1 MAAASLVDQVLALL
15 VDASDDVKRGVLEAV
30 IESMR
35 TPINYTFDELEV
47 RLKDARGREAEAPS
61 DSERLQWARRRFDLD
76 FEYRRRRPSRW
87 LGFQPPEPHVYP
99 EGLGPDEAYPDWLGP
114 TQA

>member
-61 DSERLQWARRRFDLD
+61 DSERLQWARRR
-76 FEYRRRRPSRW
+76 PSRW